1 MQESVKR
8 EVLQKAYLV
17 LEKAI
22 QEKNFREVLKQMNII
37 NNLKIDKDADN

>member
-17 LEKAI
+17 LEKAL
-22 QEKNFREVLKQMNII
+22 QEKNMREVLKQMEII
-37 NNLKIDKDADN
+37 NNLKINKDVDN

>member
-1 MQESVKR
+1 LQESVKR

-22 QEKNFREVLKQMNII
+22 QEKNLREVLKQMNII
-37 NNLKIDKDADN
+37 NNLKINKDANN